1 MKLAKI
7 RINNMDQHYYGK
19 EPEWVDIESLSNE
32 DLEEKTSQA
41 LSWYGTIAKHRYNKK
56 FLLEFCKTKKY
67 SSDDIELYGRLSSR
81 DISTSVS
88 WLARMQ
94 SRGYVLNDEQ
104 AEKFTSEL
112 EKLKEK
118 ASKIEVVSKPQNV
131 ISIQDRIQQ
140 KADREIAEIE
150 YLLDQYVLVNRTF
163 KFNWEAYLKSR
174 DTSSVVAEKISK
186 FFVEEAKEVQG
197 LIDVWATDE
206 YVREEWG
213 HFTKGELKKW
223 KSFLDD
229 LILQSHIIS
238 QAKPV
243 RKRKTK
249 EKPALQLVK
258 NLNYASESDAYF
270 KDLHLK
276 SISPTKI
283 IGAIQLWVYNVKT
296 KKLGVYHAEDVR
308 GLSVKGSTIQ
318 NFNATTSVSK
328 TLRKPNDTIPTLLD
342 AGKVKLRN
350 ILSELKTKE
359 KVLTG
364 RINSETILLR
374 AL

>member
-7 RINNMDQHYYGK
+7 RIDDMDQHYHGK
-19 EPEWVDIESLSNE
+19 EPEWVDAESLSDE
-32 DLEEKTSQA
+32 DLEKRTSKA

-67 SSDDIELYGRLSSR
+67 SNDDTELYSRLSSR

-94 SRGYVLNDEQ
+94 SKGYVLNEEQ
-104 AEKFTSEL
+104 AKKFNAEMQQ
-112 EKLKEK
+112 LKEK
-118 ASKIEVVSKPQNV
+118 ASNFDEVNKNKNV
-131 ISIQDRIQQ
+131 ISIQDRIEQ

-174 DTSSVVAEKISK
+174 DISSIIAEKISE
-186 FFVEEAKEVQG
+186 FFVKEAKEVQDI
-197 LIDVWATDE
+197 IDVWTTDE

-213 HFTKGELKKW
+213 HFTKSELKKW
-223 KSFLDD
+223 KSLLDD
-229 LILQSHIIS
+229 LITQSHMAS
-238 QAKPV
+238 QVKSV

-249 EKPALQLVK
+249 QKPAVQLVK
-258 NLNYASESDAYF
+258 NLNYASESDAY
-270 KDLHLK
+270 K

-328 TLRKPNDTIPTLLD
+328 TLRKPDDTIPTLLD

>member
-1 MKLAKI
+1 MNLVKI

-19 EPEWVDIESLSNE
+19 EPEWVDTESLSDE
-32 DLEEKTSQA
+32 DLKEQTTQA

-56 FLLEFCKTKKY
+56 FLLEFCKIKKY
-67 SSDDIELYGRLSSR
+67 SNDDIELYGRLSSQ

-94 SRGYVLNDEQ
+94 SKGYILNDEQ
-104 AEKFTSEL
+104 AEKFNSEL

-118 ASKIEVVSKPQNV
+118 ASKIEVASKPQNI
-131 ISIQDRIQQ
+131 ISIQDRIKQ

-150 YLLDQYVLVNRTF
+150 YILDQYVLVNRTF

-174 DTSSVVAEKISK
+174 DISSVVAEKISE

-213 HFTKGELKKW
+213 HFTKAELKKW

-258 NLNYASESDAYF
+258 KLNFATENDSY
-270 KDLHLK
+270 K
-276 SISPTKI
+276 SISPAKI
-283 IGAIQLWVYNVKT
+283 IGAVQLWVYNIKT

-318 NFNATTSVSK
+318 NFNSTTSVSK
-328 TLRKPNDTIPTLLD
+328 TLRKPDDTIPLLLD

-350 ILSELKTKE
+350 ILTELKTKE
-359 KVLTG
+359 KTLTG
-364 RINSETILLR
+364 RINSDTILLR
-374 AL
+374 AI